1 MNFTS
6 ASTPVMDGKM
16 PHLLCTKED
25 IGEIVLLPGDPGRVS
40 MFQDLLEDF
49 KIISSSREYTVGT
62 GFYNGIKITVCSTG
76 IGAPSTE
83 IAVVQLIAL
92 GAKALIR
99 IGGTGVMK
107 EEVPCGAMV
116 LNTGAV
122 RMGGAS
128 CFYAPAEYPAI
139 ASFQVVDC
147 LKKACEEL
155 KRDYAMGICMSVGSF
170 YHGQGRKMPFETGY
184 DENTVLEEYKK
195 WNILNM
201 EMEAET
207 IFTLASLN
215 NVLAGSICSVHCNR
229 ITDQW
234 LVDNEQAQRE
244 MCETALLAA
253 YRLDQEY
260 LHAAGH
266 SSSI

>member
-1 MNFTS
+1 MNYTS
-6 ASTPVMDGKM
+6 ASSPVMDGKM
-16 PHLLCTKED
+16 PHLLCTRED

-40 MFQDLLEDF
+40 MFSELLTDF
-49 KIISSSREYTVGT
+49 KIISQNREYTVGT
-62 GFYNGIKITVCSTG
+62 GYYNGLKITICSTG
-76 IGAPSTE
+76 IGGPSTE
-83 IAVVQLIAL
+83 IAVIQLIAL

-107 EEVPCGAMV
+107 EEVPCGSMV

-122 RMGGAS
+122 RMGGSS

-139 ASFQVVDC
+139 ASYEVVDS

-155 KRDYAMGICMSVGSF
+155 NRQYTMGICMSVGSF
-170 YHGQGRKMPFETGY
+170 YHGQGRKMPYETGY
-184 DENTVLEEYKK
+184 DENEVLERYRK

-207 IFTLASLN
+207 IFTLASLQ

-234 LVDNEQAQRE
+234 LVDNETAQRE

-253 YRLDQEY
+253 SYLDRDY
-260 LHAAGH
+260 LHK
-266 SSSI
+266 

>member
-6 ASTPVMDGKM
+6 ASSPTMDGKM

-40 MFQDLLEDF
+40 MFSSLLEDF
-49 KIISSSREYTVGT
+49 RIISSSREYTVGT
-62 GFYNGIKITVCSTG
+62 GFYDGIKITVCSTG

-83 IAVVQLIAL
+83 IAVIQLIAL
-92 GAKALIR
+92 GARALIR

-107 EEVPCGAMV
+107 EDVPCGAMV

-122 RMGGAS
+122 HMGGAS

-139 ASFQVVDC
+139 ASFEVVDC
-147 LKKACEEL
+147 LKRACEEQG
-155 KRDYAMGICMSVGSF
+155 RQYAMGICMSVGSF
-170 YHGQGRKMPFETGY
+170 YHGQGRKMPFETDY
-184 DENTVLEEYKK
+184 DEEEVLKKYMK

-234 LVDNEQAQRE
+234 LVDNGQAQKE
-244 MCETALLAA
+244 MCETALAA
-253 YRLDQEY
+253 SAHLYRDY
-260 LHAAGH
+260 LHRGEKEA
-266 SSSI
+266 

>member
-6 ASTPVMDGKM
+6 ASAPDMNGKM
-16 PHLLCTKED
+16 PHINCTRED
-25 IGEIVLLPGDPGRVS
+25 IGEIVLLPGDPGRVA
-40 MFQDLLEDF
+40 MFSDLLSDF

-62 GFYNGIKITVCSTG
+62 GYYEGVKITICSTG

-83 IAVVQLIAL
+83 IAVIQLITL

-128 CFYAPAEYPAI
+128 RFYAPAEYPAI
-139 ASFQVVDC
+139 ASFEVLDC
-147 LKKACEEL
+147 LKRACEEA
-155 KRDYAMGICMSVGSF
+155 KKEYAMGICMSVGSF
-170 YHGQGRKMPFETGY
+170 YHGQGRKMPFETDY
-184 DENTVLEEYKK
+184 DEEAVLKKYKK

-215 NVLAGSICSVHCNR
+215 DVMAGSICAVHCNR
-229 ITDQW
+229 ETDQW
-234 LVDNEQAQRE
+234 LVDFEPAQKD
-244 MCETALLAA
+244 MCRIALRAA
-253 YRLDQEY
+253 SHLHHEY
-260 LHAAGH
+260 LHR
-266 SSSI
+266 

>member
-1 MNFTS
+1 
-6 ASTPVMDGKM
+6 
-16 PHLLCTKED
+16 
-25 IGEIVLLPGDPGRVS
+25 
-40 MFQDLLEDF
+40 MFGDLLTDF
-49 KIISSSREYTVGT
+49 KIISSNREYTVGT
-62 GFYNGIKITVCSTG
+62 GYFDGIKISVCSTG

-116 LNTGAV
+116 LNTAAV

-128 CFYAPAEYPAI
+128 CFYAPAEYPAV
-139 ASFQVVDC
+139 ASFEVVDC
-147 LKKACEEL
+147 LKRACEDL
-155 KRDYAMGICMSVGSF
+155 KRQYAMGICMSVGSF
-170 YHGQGRKMPFETGY
+170 YHGQGRKMPFETDY
-184 DENTVLEEYKK
+184 NEEAVLEKYKT

-229 ITDQW
+229 VTDQW
-234 LVDNEQAQRE
+234 LVDNEPAQKE
-244 MCETALLAA
+244 MCETALRAA
-253 YRLDQEY
+253 ALLHREY
-260 LHAAGH
+260 LHR
-266 SSSI
+266 

>member
-6 ASTPVMDGKM
+6 ASTPTMDGKM
-16 PHLLCTKED
+16 PHLLCTKDD

-40 MFQDLLEDF
+40 MFETLLDDF
-49 KIISSSREYTVGT
+49 QIISSSREYTVGT
-62 GFYNGIKITVCSTG
+62 GFYQGVKITVCSTG

-83 IAVVQLIAL
+83 IAVIQLIAL

-99 IGGTGVMK
+99 IGGTGVIR
-107 EEVPCGAMV
+107 EDIPCGAMV

-139 ASFQVVDC
+139 ASFEVVDS
-147 LKKACEEL
+147 LKRACEEQ
-155 KRDYAMGICMSVGSF
+155 KRDYAMGICVSVGSF
-170 YHGQGRKMPFETGY
+170 YHGQGRAMPFETDY
-184 DENTVLEEYKK
+184 DENQILEKYKK
-195 WNILNM
+195 WNVVNM

-215 NVLAGSICSVHCNR
+215 NVMAGSICSVHCNR

-234 LVDNEQAQRE
+234 LVDNQQAQME
-244 MCETALLAA
+244 MCETALHAA
-253 YRLDQEY
+253 VLLNRDY
-260 LHAAGH
+260 LHKE
-266 SSSI
+266 SPCER